1 MNLFPVQ
8 QLYLLAILAFSFMT
22 WHCSSEPGA
31 SKSEYGEALFV
42 HEIQP
47 LLQRKCLT
55 CHGDDPSD
63 LSGDFDL
70 RSRRSML
77 QGGQSGLS
85 AVIPGKIDE
94 SRLIH
99 AVKRVDP
106 DTAMP
111 PKEDESLDEDE
122 VELLEEWIALDAP
135 WPDEDRQQEIR
146 EAGAWQYGNRLPVRT
161 SGGLS
166 ADWDDRRY
174 KLDKLWAFLPLENQE
189 VPGVQHDSIH
199 PVDAFIDAKLEEKGL
214 RASMQA
220 EKETLIRRASFDLTG
235 LPPTPEE
242 ISDFIAD
249 ESEGAFSR
257 VIDRLLESP
266 HYGEQWGR
274 HWLDVVRYADS
285 DGYSNDYIR
294 PNAWRYR
301 DYVIRSFNED
311 KPYNQFIHEQIAGD
325 ELDPNDP
332 EMLIAS
338 GFLRMGPW
346 EHTAMSV
353 QAETRQLFLDDV
365 TNIVGEAFLSIPLSC
380 AKCHDHKYDP
390 IPTRDYYSIQAVFA
404 TTQFA
409 DRSAPFLPSENLEL
423 LDEEKARLEAWIE
436 KTKKEQREMNA
447 REENAA
453 RSWYAARGLKYL
465 PKRERRRLPE
475 EQQPP
480 RYYGLT
486 HQDLGY
492 RKVLNKRMQILNRT
506 KARFDPV
513 AYSVYNGPNRDVRSH
528 QAMKM
533 PDSIPQD
540 PPATHILG
548 GGSVYSP
555 TVEVPPGVLSAV
567 VSLGLPP
574 DRSIEEAL
582 PNPIPTGMQ
591 GRRTAFA
598 DWLTRDKNPL
608 VTRSIVNRIWQ
619 YHFGR
624 GLAGNANNFGA
635 TGQQPTHPELLDWL
649 VIYFVENGWS
659 IKAMHRLIMNSA
671 AYQRS
676 SQDTYA
682 STRREIDPDNR
693 YLSVFSPRRLT
704 AEEIRDTRLF
714 VSGEIN
720 PTTGGIPVRPEI
732 NQEIALQPRHTM
744 GSIAPA
750 YQPSP
755 RPQDRNRRTIYAEK
769 YRNMR
774 DPMLEVFNQPGPD
787 VSCERRDASS
797 VTPQVFSLLNST
809 QVRDRALAFAL
820 RLENE
825 YPDDLAAQITGAV
838 ELCWNRRTTRQDLES
853 SLAYV
858 ESMVEYHQNQKPIAV
873 EYPTQVHR
881 KMFEEM
887 TGEPFEYTEELD
899 IYKNYTPDKKDTDV
913 SVTTR
918 ALADLLVVY
927 FNTNEFMYVY

>member
-1 MNLFPVQ
+1 MNLFPVRRFFMFS
-8 QLYLLAILAFSFMT
+8 LL
-22 WHCSSEPGA
+22 P
-31 SKSEYGEALFV
+31 EYGEALFV
-42 HEIQP
+42 FEIQP

-63 LSGDFDL
+63 LGGDFDL
-70 RSRRSML
+70 RSRQSML
-77 QGGQSGLS
+77 KGGQSGLAS
-85 AVIPGKIDE
+85 VLPGRVAE
-94 SRLIH
+94 SQLIH
-99 AVKRVDP
+99 AVKRIDP
-106 DTAMP
+106 DAAMP
-111 PKEDESLDEDE
+111 PKTDESLDEE
-122 VELLEEWIALDAP
+122 EIELLEEWIALDAP
-135 WPDEDRQQEIR
+135 WPEEDRQQEIR
-146 EAGAWQYGNRLPVRT
+146 ETSNWQYGNRLPVHT

-174 KLDKLWAFLPLENQE
+174 KVDNLWAFLPIEKQE
-189 VPGVQHDSIH
+189 IPAVKNDTVH
-199 PVDAFIDAKLEEKGL
+199 PIDAFINEKLDEKGL
-214 RASMQA
+214 RASVIA
-220 EKETLIRRASFDLTG
+220 DKETLIRRATFDLTG

-242 ISDFIAD
+242 ISDFLAD
-249 ESEGAFSR
+249 ESDDAFSK

-301 DYVIRSFNED
+301 DYVIRSFNDD
-311 KPYNQFIHEQIAGD
+311 KPYDQFIREQLAGD
-325 ELDPNDP
+325 ELDPDDP
-332 EMLIAS
+332 EMLIAT

-353 QAETRQLFLDDV
+353 AAETRQLFLDDV

-409 DRSAPFLPSENLEL
+409 DRPADFLAAENLEL
-423 LDEEKARLEAWIE
+423 KDEERARLEAWLVR
-436 KTKKEQREMNA
+436 TKKEQDEMKT

-453 RSWYAARGLKYL
+453 RSWYAARGMKYL
-465 PKRERRRLPE
+465 PKRERRRLPDD
-475 EQQPP
+475 QQPP

-492 RKVLNKRMQILNRT
+492 QKVLSKRMQILNRT

-528 QAMKM
+528 QVMKM
-533 PDSIPQD
+533 PDSISGP

-555 TVEVPPGVLSAV
+555 TQEVPPGVLSAIE
-567 VSLGLPP
+567 SLRLTP
-574 DRSIEEAL
+574 DRNPAEAL
-582 PNPIPTGMQ
+582 PNPISQGMR
-591 GRRTAFA
+591 GRRAAFA
-598 DWLTRDKNPL
+598 EWLTQGQHPL

-635 TGQQPTHPELLDWL
+635 TGQRPTHPELLDWL
-649 VIYFVENGWS
+649 ATYFVEKDWS
-659 IKAMHRLIMNSA
+659 IKAMHRLIMNSS
-671 AYQRS
+671 AYQRGS
-676 SQDTYA
+676 EDVDA
-682 STRREIDPDNR
+682 SRRAEIDPGNQ
-693 YLSVFSPRRLT
+693 YLSVYSPRRLT
-704 AEEIRDTRLF
+704 AEEIRDTRLS
-714 VSGEIN
+714 VSGELN
-720 PTTGGIPVRPEI
+720 PTLGGLPVRPEI

-755 RPQDRNRRTIYAEK
+755 RPGDRNRRTIYAEK
-769 YRNMR
+769 YRNLR

-797 VTPQVFSLLNST
+797 VTPQVFSLLNSS
-809 QVRDRALAFAL
+809 QVRDRAITFAL
-820 RLENE
+820 RLQEE
-825 YPDDLAAQITGAV
+825 YPDDLAAQISGAV
-838 ELCWNRRTTRQDLES
+838 ELCWNRKAVAQDLGS

-858 ESMVEYHQNQKPIAV
+858 ESMVEYHQNQDPIPV

-899 IYKNYTPDKKDTDV
+899 IYNHYIPDQKDADV
-913 SVTTR
+913 SVATR
-918 ALADLLVVY
+918 ALADLLVVF

>member
-1 MNLFPVQ
+1 MNRIPALPVF
-8 QLYLLAILAFSFMT
+8 LLALLSMSIIF
-22 WHCSSEPGA
+22 WNCSSENRV
-31 SKSEYGEALFV
+31 SNSEYGAALFV

-63 LSGDFDL
+63 LSGDYDL
-70 RSRRSML
+70 RSRRTML
-77 QGGQSGLS
+77 QGGQSGQA
-85 AVIPGKIDE
+85 AVIPGKIAE
-94 SRLIH
+94 SPLIH
-99 AVKRVDP
+99 AVKRLDQ
-106 DTAMP
+106 DAAMP
-111 PKEDESLDEDE
+111 PKIDESLDEE
-122 VELLEEWIALDAP
+122 EIELLEEWIALDAP
-135 WPDEDRQQEIR
+135 WPDEDKQREIR
-146 EAGAWQYGNRLPVRT
+146 EAGSWQYGNRLPVQT

-166 ADWDDRRY
+166 MDWDDRRY
-174 KLDKLWAFLPLENQE
+174 KLDKLWAFLPIELQE
-189 VPGVQHDSIH
+189 VPDTGNDTIH
-199 PVDAFIDAKLEEKGL
+199 PIDAFIQTRLQEKGL
-214 RASMQA
+214 VPSPGAD
-220 EKETLIRRASFDLTG
+220 KETLIRRATFDLTG

-242 ISDFIAD
+242 VSAFLAD
-249 ESEGAFSR
+249 VSGDAFSK
-257 VIDRLLESP
+257 VVDRLLESP

-311 KPYNQFIHEQIAGD
+311 KPYNQFVREQVAGD
-325 ELDPNDP
+325 ELDPTDP

-409 DRSAPFLPSENLEL
+409 DRPATFLPSENREL
-423 LDEEKARLEAWIE
+423 HDEEKARLEAWIE
-436 KTKKEQREMNA
+436 KTKEEQRTMNA
-447 REENAA
+447 REERAA
-453 RSWYAARGLKYL
+453 RSWYTARGLKYL

-475 EQQPP
+475 DQQPP

-506 KARFDPV
+506 KARFDPL

-528 QAMKM
+528 QVMQM

-555 TVEVPPGVLSAV
+555 TEEVPPGVLSAV
-567 VSLGLPP
+567 VSLALPP
-574 DRSIEEAL
+574 DRNPQEAL
-582 PNPIPTGMQ
+582 PNPIPSGMQ

-598 DWLTRDKNPL
+598 EWLTQDKHPL

-649 VIYFVENGWS
+649 ASYFVENGWS

-671 AYQRS
+671 TYQRE
-676 SQDTYA
+676 SQDVDP
-682 STRREIDPDNR
+682 TRREIDPDNR

-704 AEEIRDTRLF
+704 AEEIRDTRLS

-720 PTTGGIPVRPEI
+720 ATLGGIPVRPEI

-755 RPQDRNRRTIYAEK
+755 RPDDRNRRTIYAEK

-809 QVRDRALAFAL
+809 QVRDRAIAFAL
-820 RLENE
+820 RLEDE

-838 ELCWNRRTTRQDLES
+838 ELCWNRRATRQDLES
-853 SLAYV
+853 SVTYV
-858 ESMVEYHQNQKPIAV
+858 ESMVDYHQNQTPIPV

-899 IYKNYTPDKKDTDV
+899 IYTDYTPDRKDANV